1 MLPAHGHVRSLEA
14 PSAPRGDLREGGRW
28 SFRQRLKNGIILRL
42 VRGALWCADRV
53 PLRVLLALGRGAGAC
68 VYWLAPGLRARA
80 RLRLTGCFERA
91 RAATLARASFVR
103 MGENLCLSLLLR
115 RRGVAARD
123 FVSLDAAAEN
133 TLCEAVAAGRGVV
146 FVSAHLGPFELLAAR
161 IAELGVCPA
170 VVVRESYDP
179 RLDAC
184 VDAHR
189 TSRGLDVIHRGKPG
203 AAARIL
209 RALRQGKPVGFL
221 VDIESRVPSV
231 RRDFLGRSSLIPLG
245 PQRLCQLTGAEL
257 VVGTLRRRL
266 GPTLGENTALRESGS
281 NELPHFDL
289 SVTAV
294 PRSGE
299 DELTYRVVRLVE
311 SAILTNPEDWP
322 WLA

>member
-1 MLPAHGHVRSLEA
+1 MASSVALARAARRDV
-14 PSAPRGDLREGGRW
+14 REGGRW
-28 SFRQRLKNGIILRL
+28 GLGQRFKNRIVLGL
-42 VRGALWCADRV
+42 VRGALWAVDRT
-53 PLRVLLALGRGAGAC
+53 PARMLLALGRC
-68 VYWLAPGLRARA
+68 VGWSLFWLAP
-80 RLRLTGCFERA
+80 RLRA
-91 RAATLARASFVR
+91 RAATRAGFCFDPARAASTVRASFVR

-115 RRGVAARD
+115 RRGISARE
-123 FVSLDAAAEN
+123 FVTVDAAAES
-133 TLCEAVAAGRGVV
+133 TLCEAVARGRGVV

-161 IAELGVCPA
+161 VAELGMRPA

-221 VDIESRVPSV
+221 VDIESRVASV
-231 RRDFLGRSSLIPLG
+231 RQDFLGKPAMIPLG

-266 GPTLGENTALRESGS
+266 GPGLGARRWKAF
-281 NELPHFDL
+281 PHFEL
-289 SVTAV
+289 IVTAV
-294 PRSGE
+294 PSADE
-299 DELTYRVVRLVE
+299 DELTYRVVRLIE
-311 SAILTNPEDWP
+311 RAILTNPEDWP